1 VEEFIEVRRYAKR
14 GELRRSAQLILGER
28 LLGGLTSTLR
38 KGNCLSLLILQ
49 LLGVAFRGFRLRL
62 GCDGWLPG
70 GL

>member
-1 VEEFIEVRRYAKR
+1 VEESIEVRRFAKR
-14 GELRRSAQLILGER
+14 GELCRSVQLILGER
-28 LLGGLTSTLR
+28 LLGGLTSALR
-38 KGNCLSLLILQ
+38 NENYLSLLILQ

>member
-1 VEEFIEVRRYAKR
+1 VEEFIEVRRFAEL
-14 GELRRSAQLILGER
+14 GELRRSVRLILGER
-28 LLGGLTSTLR
+28 LLGGLTSALR
-38 KGNCLSLLILQ
+38 SENYLSLLILQ